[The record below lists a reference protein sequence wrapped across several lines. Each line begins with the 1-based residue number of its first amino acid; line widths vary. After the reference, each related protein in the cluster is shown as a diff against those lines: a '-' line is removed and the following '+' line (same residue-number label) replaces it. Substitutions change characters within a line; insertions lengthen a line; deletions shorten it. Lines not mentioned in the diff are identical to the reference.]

1 MKKPEMEQDKQA
13 LALLQSSKQ
22 SSLEIKTSHRLT
34 MTDIKRKAKEKL
46 DTSLTVAGY
55 VLYFWNTD
63 KLNAQLK
70 TLPYVANPLTIKSTQ
85 EDFLLGEP
93 AFMLGDKP
101 VFIVLRG
108 IPYSIELELIKS
120 DDREVEIDGQLYKLK
135 ELDYTPSQI
144 YAKTKS
150 LYHHIFFKSKRLT
163 LTDKV
168 IFILS
173 IVLTALL
180 TSIIFMLVG

>member
-1 MKKPEMEQDKQA
+1 MKSKNIKIDKQA
-13 LALLQSSKQ
+13 LALTQSNKE
-22 SSLEIKTSHRLT
+22 SSLEVKTAHRLT
-34 MTDIKRKAKEKL
+34 LQDLKRKAKEKL
-46 DTSLTVAGY
+46 DTSLTTAGY
-55 VLYFWNTD
+55 ILYFWNTD

-85 EDFLLGEP
+85 EVFLLGEP

-101 VFIVLRG
+101 VFIILRG

-120 DDREVEIDGQLYKLK
+120 DDREIEIDGINYKLK
-135 ELDYTPSQI
+135 ELEYTPSQI

-150 LYHHIFFKSKRLT
+150 LYHEIFFKSKRLT

-173 IVLTALL
+173 ILLTALL
-180 TSIIFMLVG
+180 TSVIFMLVG